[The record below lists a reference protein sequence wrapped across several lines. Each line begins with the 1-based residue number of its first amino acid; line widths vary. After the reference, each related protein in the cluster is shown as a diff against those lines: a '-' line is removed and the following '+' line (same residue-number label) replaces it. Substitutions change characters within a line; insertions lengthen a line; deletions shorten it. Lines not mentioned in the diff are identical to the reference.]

1 MLEVKL
7 NKFDLNTYTKLCQ
20 HVAGTSLDFNDS
32 IYENKSWR
40 DKTRMIS

>member
-7 NKFDLNTYTKLCQ
+7 NKFDLNTYTKLCKD
-20 HVAGTSLDFNDS
+20 AGASVDFNDS

-40 DKTRMIS
+40 